1 MKKVLLIKDDSI
13 GENSELGRKLIL
25 GFLSTMKECNPQPQA
40 IYLLNRGVLL
50 ATTNAAGVEV
60 LKSLEAQGIAIFSC
74 QTCLEHFGLLESL
87 KVGQVGNAKAT
98 LNALL
103 NAGDAVSL

>member
-60 LKSLEAQGIAIFSC
+60 LKSLEAQGIAIF
-74 QTCLEHFGLLESL
+74 LVKLVWNILDF
-87 KVGQVGNAKAT
+87 
-98 LNALL
+98 
-103 NAGDAVSL
+103 